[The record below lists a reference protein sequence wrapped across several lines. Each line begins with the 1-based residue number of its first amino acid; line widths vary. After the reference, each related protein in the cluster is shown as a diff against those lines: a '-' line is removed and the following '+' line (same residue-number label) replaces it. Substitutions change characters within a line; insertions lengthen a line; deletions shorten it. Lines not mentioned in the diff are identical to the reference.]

1 LTFGEGADLLWV
13 LVMDRVGNCST
24 SHGGTMLENE
34 SATQAQSQ
42 PSRRAVLKGMAG
54 LAGLAAAPSLL
65 AACGSSGNKSS
76 SSSSSGNSGGAAA
89 AGGTISFGSNYSDP
103 APKAAFAALCQQAT
117 ASTKVKVSVNTT
129 DHNTFQNNISSYLQG
144 TPNDLATWFAGY
156 RLQFFA
162 AQGLLDPIDDVW
174 DKIGDNFNAA
184 TKNLSKGVDGHYYL
198 VPIYNYP
205 WVVFYNKSVFQK
217 NGYQIPKTWDEFTA
231 LAKQMQKDNL
241 VPLAFAEKD
250 GWPAL
255 GTFDII
261 NLRVNGYDY
270 HIKLMKHEIAW
281 TDKGVTAV
289 FDHWRELMPYLQKG
303 ANGRLWQDAAKA
315 LENKQAGMM
324 FQGSNQVAANYA
336 PANLAD
342 LDFFPYPEINSQFGQ
357 DYMDAPT
364 DGFMLPKKGKNKDAA
379 KAVLEYIGTGE
390 AEATF
395 LKTDHWDVGVA
406 DGLVAPTYN
415 AIQKKSTQAISA
427 CKAVSQFMDRD
438 TVPDMATAM
447 IKLIQGFID
456 NPSASNVQ
464 SLQKSAESQAKNIF
478 S

>member
-1 LTFGEGADLLWV
+1 
-13 LVMDRVGNCST
+13 MP
-24 SHGGTMLENE
+24 E
-34 SATQAQSQ
+34 SD
-42 PSRRAVLKGMAG
+42 PSRGALLSASVAG
-54 LAGLAAAPSLL
+54 SVSRRSMLMGIGAAAAASL
-65 AACGSSGNKSS
+65 AACSSSKKSS
-76 SSSSSGNSGGAAA
+76 SPSSTSTTGGGAA
-89 AGGTISFGSNYSDP
+89 AGGTITFGSNYSDA
-103 APKAAFAALCQQAT
+103 APKGAFAALTAAAT
-117 ASTKVKVSVNTT
+117 AKSNVKVTINTV

-174 DKIGDNFNAA
+174 DKIGGNFSDAV
-184 TKNLSKGVDGHYYL
+184 KNLSKGADGKYYL

-217 NGYQIPKTWDEFTA
+217 NGYQVPKTWDDFIA
-231 LAKQMQKDNL
+231 LTKQMQKDNL

-255 GTFDII
+255 GTFDIL
-261 NLRVNGYDY
+261 NLRINGYDY
-270 HIKLMKHEIAW
+270 HIQLMQHKVPW

-289 FDHWRELMPYLQKG
+289 FDQWRELMPYLQKA
-303 ANGRLWQDAAKA
+303 ANGRVWQDAAKA

-324 FQGSNQVAANYA
+324 FQGSNQVAANYSA
-336 PANLAD
+336 AHLSD
-342 LDFFPYPEINSQFGQ
+342 LDFFPYPVINQQFGQ
-357 DYMDAPT
+357 DYMDAPA
-364 DGFMLPKKGKNKDAA
+364 DGFMMPKKGKNKDAA
-379 KAVLEYIGTGE
+379 KAVLEYIGTPE
-390 AEATF
+390 AESTY
-395 LKTDHWDVGVA
+395 LKTDQWDVGVA
-406 DGLVAPTYN
+406 NGLIAPSYN
-415 AIQKKSTQAISA
+415 AIQKKSVAAIAA

-464 SLQKSAESQAKNIF
+464 SIQKSAEAQAKTIF

>member
-1 LTFGEGADLLWV
+1 
-13 LVMDRVGNCST
+13 
-24 SHGGTMLENE
+24 MLE
-34 SATQAQSQ
+34 SQSVPAPEEAGAS
-42 PSRRAVLKGMAG
+42 PSRRSVLKGIAG
-54 LAGLAAAPSLL
+54 VAGLAAAAPAL
-65 AACGSSGNKSS
+65 AACGSSGGGSPKTSS
-76 SSSSSGNSGGAAA
+76 AGGGGQTSAATGGGGSGGSI
-89 AGGTISFGSNYSDP
+89 TFGSNYSDP
-103 APKAAFAALCQQAT
+103 QPKGAFAALTKAAT
-117 ASTKVKVSVNTT
+117 TKTNVKISINTV

-162 AQGLLDPIDDVW
+162 AQNLLDPIDDVW
-174 DKIGDNFNAA
+174 DSIGGNFNDA

-205 WVVFYNKSVFQK
+205 WVVFYNKSVFSSK
-217 NGYQIPKTWDEFTA
+217 GYQIPKTWDDFIA
-231 LAKQMQKDNL
+231 LAKQMQKDGL

-255 GTFDII
+255 GTFDIL
-261 NLRVNGYDY
+261 NLRINGYDY
-270 HIKLMKHEIAW
+270 HIKLMQHKVPW

-303 ANGRLWQDAAKA
+303 ANGRLWQDGAKT

-324 FQGSNQVAANYA
+324 FQGTNQVAANYSA
-336 PANLAD
+336 KNLPD
-342 LDFFPYPEINSQFGQ
+342 LDFFVYPEINSQWGQ

-364 DGFMLPKKGKNKDAA
+364 DGFILPKKGKNKDAA
-379 KAVLEYIGTGE
+379 KEVLKYIGTAD

-395 LKTDHWDVGVA
+395 LQTDHWDVGVA
-406 DGLVAPTYN
+406 QGLVAPTYN
-415 AIQKKSTQAISA
+415 AIQKKSVQVISA
-427 CKAVSQFMDRD
+427 CKSVSQFMDRD

-447 IKLIQGFID
+447 IKLIQSFID

-464 SLQKSAESQAKNIF
+464 SIQKSAESQAKSIF